1 MKTVNLS
8 AYAKINL
15 FLDITG
21 RRENGYHEIDGV
33 MQTVDLCD
41 EILLTVDPGE
51 GIEVICDSAFA
62 PDGKEN
68 IVYRAAEKYLIAN
81 DIAAVHS

>member
-1 MKTVNLS
+1 MQTVRLL

-21 RRENGYHEIDGV
+21 RRDNGYHEIDGV

-41 EILLTVDPGE
+41 EMILTVSSGE
-51 GIEVICDSAFA
+51 GIEVVCDS
-62 PDGKEN
+62 
-68 IVYRAAEKYLIAN
+68 
-81 DIAAVHS
+81 